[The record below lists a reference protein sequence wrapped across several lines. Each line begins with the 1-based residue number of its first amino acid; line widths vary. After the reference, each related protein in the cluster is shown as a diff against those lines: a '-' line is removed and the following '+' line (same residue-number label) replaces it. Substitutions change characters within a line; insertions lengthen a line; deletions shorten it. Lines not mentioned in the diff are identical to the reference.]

1 MTISETRLRLD
12 ALANLVKD
20 EDRVL
25 ILMHD
30 NPDPDAIASALGL
43 QYLLD
48 HLAKKPSLIAYA
60 GIVARAEN
68 RAMLKHLGV
77 KLSSMSKIALEDFP
91 CIALVDT
98 QPGTGNNSLPP
109 DKLPRIVFDHHPFR
123 TTSRKVPYREIKPK
137 YNVTASIITEYLI
150 ASGLDLDPTL
160 ATALFYAIKSET
172 EGLGREVG
180 KIEAQLMH
188 HLYPKVDQKLLA
200 NIENAR
206 VSREYFQ
213 IIHAALER
221 ALIYG
226 DTVIAN
232 LESVASP
239 DVVAELADVL
249 MRLERIKWSF
259 CFGAYNGDIV
269 VSARTVDRG
278 NDAGTLMQTAFGELG
293 AAGGHEMM
301 AAAKIP
307 VKDKSARAKKV
318 FVRQLIS
325 RLLDLTG
332 NNSTKGERLIHRA
345 SMTHDN

>member
-1 MTISETRLRLD
+1 MAISEIQRKLE
-12 ALANLVKD
+12 ALTNVVKD
-20 EDRVL
+20 EDKVL

-43 QYLLD
+43 QYLLE
-48 HLAKKPSLIAYA
+48 HLAKKPSVISYA
-60 GIVARAEN
+60 GIVGRAEN
-68 RAMLKHLGV
+68 RAMLKHLGI
-77 KLSSMSKIALEDFP
+77 KLCSMVKIALQDFP

-98 QPGTGNNSLPP
+98 QPATGNNSLPP
-109 DKLPRIVFDHHPFR
+109 GVVPKIVFDHHPFR
-123 TTSRKVPYREIKPK
+123 PASRRVPYREIKPK

-150 ASGLDLDPTL
+150 ASQLELDPTL

-180 KIEAQLMH
+180 KIEARLRH
-188 HLYPKVDQKLLA
+188 YLYPKVDQRLLA

-213 IIHAALER
+213 IMHAALDR

-226 DTVIAN
+226 DTVVAD

-249 MRLERIKWSF
+249 MRLEKVKWSF
-259 CFGAYNGDIV
+259 CFGAYNGDIL
-269 VSARTVDRG
+269 VSARTIDRG
-278 NDAGTLMQTAFGELG
+278 NDAGTLMQSAFGELG

-301 AAAKIP
+301 AGAKIP
-307 VKDKSARAKKV
+307 VKNKSAASKKA
-318 FVRQLIS
+318 FVRQLIN
-325 RLLDLTG
+325 RLLVLTG
-332 NNSTKGERLIHRA
+332 NDSGKGERLI
-345 SMTHDN
+345 D

>member
-1 MTISETRLRLD
+1 MAISEIQRKLD
-12 ALANLVKD
+12 ALTTVVKD

-43 QYLLD
+43 KYLLE
-48 HLAKKPSLIAYA
+48 HVANRPSLISYA
-60 GIVARAEN
+60 GIVGRAEN
-68 RAMLKHLGV
+68 RAMLKHLGI
-77 KLSSMSKIALEDFP
+77 KLCSMARVVLQDFP

-98 QPGTGNNSLPP
+98 QPSTGNNSLPP
-109 DKLPRIVFDHHPFR
+109 GIVPKIVFDHHPFR
-123 TTSRKVPYREIKPK
+123 PASRKVPYREIKPK

-150 ASGLDLDPTL
+150 ASQLELDPTL

-180 KIEAQLMH
+180 KIEARLRH
-188 HLYPKVDQKLLA
+188 YLYPKVDQKLLA

-213 IIHAALER
+213 IIHAALDR

-226 DTVIAN
+226 DTVIAD

-249 MRLERIKWSF
+249 MRLEKVKWSF
-259 CFGAYNGDIV
+259 CFGSYNGDIL
-269 VSARTVDRG
+269 VSARTIDRG

-301 AAAKIP
+301 AGAKIP
-307 VKDKSARAKKV
+307 VKNKSAASKKA
-318 FVRQLIS
+318 FVRQLIN

-332 NNSTKGERLIHRA
+332 NDSEKGERLI
-345 SMTHDN
+345 D

>member
-1 MTISETRLRLD
+1 MVISEIQRRLD
-12 ALANLVKD
+12 ALTNVVKD

-43 QYLLD
+43 QYLLE
-48 HLAKKPSLIAYA
+48 HLAKKSSLIGYA
-60 GIVARAEN
+60 GIVGRAEN
-68 RAMLKHLGV
+68 RAMLKHLGI
-77 KLSSMSKIALEDFP
+77 KLCSMARIALQDFP

-109 DKLPRIVFDHHPFR
+109 SIVPKIVFDHHPFR
-123 TTSRKVPYREIKPK
+123 PTSRKVPYRAIKPS

-150 ASGLDLDPTL
+150 ASQLELDPTL

-180 KIEAQLMH
+180 KIEARLRH
-188 HLYPKVDQKLLA
+188 YLYPKVDQRLLS

-213 IIHAALER
+213 IIHSALDR

-226 DTVIAN
+226 DAVIAN

-239 DVVAELADVL
+239 DIVAELADVL
-249 MRLERIKWSF
+249 MRLEKVKWSF
-259 CFGAYNGDIV
+259 CFGAYNGDIL
-269 VSARTVDRG
+269 VSARTIDRS
-278 NDAGTLMQTAFGELG
+278 NDVGTLMQSAFGELG

-301 AAAKIP
+301 AGAKIP
-307 VKDKSARAKKV
+307 VKNKSATSKKA
-318 FVRQLIS
+318 FVRQLIN
-325 RLLDLTG
+325 RLLELTG
-332 NNSTKGERLIHRA
+332 NDSGKRERLI
-345 SMTHDN
+345 N

>member
-1 MTISETRLRLD
+1 MTISEIQRKLD
-12 ALANLVKD
+12 ALANVVHD
-20 EDRVL
+20 EDRIL

-43 QYLLD
+43 QYLLE
-48 HLAKKPSLIAYA
+48 HLANKASLIGYA
-60 GIVARAEN
+60 GIVGRAEN
-68 RAMLKHLGV
+68 RAMLKHRGI
-77 KLSSMSKIALEDFP
+77 KLCSMAKISLQDFR

-98 QPGTGNNSLPP
+98 QRPRNNSLPP
-109 DKLPRIVFDHHPFR
+109 GVCPGSSSIINPFR
-123 TTSRKVPYREIKPK
+123 PASRKVPYREIKPK
-137 YNVTASIITEYLI
+137 DNVTASIITEYLI
-150 ASGLDLDPTL
+150 ASQLELDPIL

-180 KIEAQLMH
+180 KIEARLRH
-188 HLYPKVDQKLLA
+188 YLYPKVDQKVLA

-213 IIHAALER
+213 IMHAALDH

-226 DTVIAN
+226 DAVIAD

-249 MRLERIKWSF
+249 MRLEKVKWSF
-259 CFGAYNGDIV
+259 CVASYNGDIL
-269 VSARTVDRG
+269 VSARTIDRG
-278 NDAGTLMQTAFGELG
+278 NDVGTLMQTAFGDLG

-301 AAAKIP
+301 AGAKIP
-307 VKDKSARAKKV
+307 VKKKSAAAKKA
-318 FVRQLIS
+318 FVRRLIN

-332 NNSTKGERLIHRA
+332 NDSGKGERLI
-345 SMTHDN
+345 N

>member
-1 MTISETRLRLD
+1 MTISEIQRKLN
-12 ALANLVKD
+12 ALTNVVRD
-20 EDRVL
+20 EDRIL

-43 QYLLD
+43 QYLLE
-48 HLAKKPSLIAYA
+48 HLANKASLIAYA
-60 GIVARAEN
+60 GIVGRAEN
-68 RAMLKHLGV
+68 RAMLKHLGI
-77 KLSSMSKIALEDFP
+77 KLCSMAKISLQDFR

-98 QPGTGNNSLPP
+98 QPSTGNNSLPP
-109 DKLPRIVFDHHPFR
+109 GVMPRIVFDHHPFR
-123 TTSRKVPYREIKPK
+123 PASRKVPYREIKPK

-150 ASGLDLDPTL
+150 ASQLELDPTL

-180 KIEAQLMH
+180 KIEARLRH
-188 HLYPKVDQKLLA
+188 YLYPKVDQKVLA

-213 IIHAALER
+213 IMHAALDN

-226 DTVIAN
+226 DAVIAD

-249 MRLERIKWSF
+249 MRLEKVKWSF
-259 CFGAYNGDIV
+259 CVASYNGDIL
-269 VSARTVDRG
+269 VSARTIDRG
-278 NDAGTLMQTAFGELG
+278 NDVGTLMQTAFGELG

-301 AAAKIP
+301 AGAKIP
-307 VKDKSARAKKV
+307 VKNKSAAAKKA
-318 FVRQLIS
+318 FVRRLIN

-332 NNSTKGERLIHRA
+332 NDSGKGERLI
-345 SMTHDN
+345 N